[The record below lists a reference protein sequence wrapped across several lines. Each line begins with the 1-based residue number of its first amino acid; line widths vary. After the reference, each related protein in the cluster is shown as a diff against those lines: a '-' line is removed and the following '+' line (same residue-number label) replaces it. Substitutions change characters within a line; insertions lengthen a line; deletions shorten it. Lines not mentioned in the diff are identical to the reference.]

1 MDVNLCKLNPPR
13 LHISWM
19 SFASSTAS
27 STDATDFN
35 PSSTSRHEEIC
46 GLGTDSCF
54 IVISCSLEGKVGA
67 TWRWCSSKK
76 MDGHSILLRLFL
88 CITIFPPEE
97 TRKVSVFWQ
106 YSNLIKHRF
115 YAAHECNRLSTESA
129 ENASQIIHEVGSL
142 QEMAVE
148 GLSLILHWAVET
160 TLISLGSFWWY
171 TPWWGMYQMDL
182 RSMAVTLFWHLFQH
196 NHCLWPCSWTPR
208 SVGDMFRWIQVVSW
222 GSWVGSKPL
231 YGCLVTGDFCPSWVV
246 APCND
251 RLEGWCRA

>member
-1 MDVNLCKLNPPR
+1 
-13 LHISWM
+13 
-19 SFASSTAS
+19 
-27 STDATDFN
+27 
-35 PSSTSRHEEIC
+35 
-46 GLGTDSCF
+46 
-54 IVISCSLEGKVGA
+54 
-67 TWRWCSSKK
+67 

-97 TRKVSVFWQ
+97 TQKVSVFWQ

-115 YAAHECNRLSTESA
+115 YAAHECNRLSAESA

-182 RSMAVTLFWHLFQH
+182 RSMAVTLFWHLFSITAVYDLVH
-196 NHCLWPCSWTPR
+196 ELH
-208 SVGDMFRWIQVVSW
+208 VGAGDIFRWIQVVSW

-231 YGCLVTGDFCPSWVV
+231 VGCLVTGDFCPSRVV
-246 APCND
+246 APRND